1 MGYYNYRNR
10 DYGYKYDDYE
20 EKGYKHDKHEC
31 NFNDVKRY
39 KNYKEVQGKE
49 CNMRKDNYYEN
60 YYTRY
65 NNYYVKECNHV
76 KDYYRDVN
84 IYHYSQETVYEGCEY
99 LGATTIKDCEKEHGE
114 KFEKEHGEKFE
125 REFGPKFEQ
134 GYGEKYGQEFGP
146 KFEEEYGKKHE
157 FDCGCRPMDKD
168 DDKPKFK
175 NMCPCKKDEAWK

>member
-1 MGYYNYRNR
+1 MAYCCDRDNYKEYKNDRNR
-10 DYGYKYDDYE
+10 DYE

-31 NFNDVKRY
+31 DFNDVKRY
-39 KNYKEVQGKE
+39 KRYREIQGKE
-49 CNMRKDNYYEN
+49 CNIRKDNYYEN

-99 LGATTIKDCEKEHGE
+99 LGSTTVKDCEKEHGQ
-114 KFEKEHGEKFE
+114 K
-125 REFGPKFEQ
+125 P
-134 GYGEKYGQEFGP
+134 
-146 KFEEEYGKKHE
+146 E

-168 DDKPKFK
+168 DDKSKGK
-175 NMCPCKKDEAWK
+175 DMRPCEKGKAWK